1 MFPKVDKEK
10 CIGCGNCELLCM
22 AVFKL
27 NEDGKAEV
35 LSDADFEKNKRCIQE
50 SIEMCPTKA
59 ISWKRP

>member
-1 MFPKVDKEK
+1 
-10 CIGCGNCELLCM
+10 M

-27 NEDGKAEV
+27 TEDGKAEV
-35 LSDADFEKNKRCIQE
+35 IEGADFEKNKRCIQE